1 MLTNKSDGI
10 QLPFTLRN
18 ENASGKAKLS
28 STAKRCITKDCDGI
42 LNPFNTELNLICH
55 LLALLGA
62 QQILHVSRIR
72 VKQRERNSD
81 DGSFRTLKK

>member
-1 MLTNKSDGI
+1 MLSNKSDGI

-18 ENASGKAKLS
+18 GNASDKAKLS
-28 STAKRCITKDCDGI
+28 RTAKRCIPKDCDGI
-42 LNPFNTELNLICH
+42 LNPFNAELHLICH

-62 QQILHVSRIR
+62 QNILHVSRVR
-72 VKQRERNSD
+72 VKQSERDSD